1 MFRDAVLDDLPDVVR
16 LLADD
21 VYGATREVEALPLD
35 PRYLAGFAAMVA
47 QGGRLLLT
55 VDDGAI
61 IGCLQLNILHGIAA
75 LGSCVAQIEGV
86 RVASARRG
94 KGVGRA
100 MIGHAVGLARAAGCR
115 TVQLTTRV
123 ERVDAQRFYEQI
135 GFTRSHAGYK
145 LAML

>member
-1 MFRDAVLDDLPDVVR
+1 MFRDAKLEDLPDVVR
-16 LLADD
+16 LLSDD

-35 PRYLAGFAAMVA
+35 PRYVAGFAAMAA
-47 QGGRLLLT
+47 QGGRLILT

-61 IGCLQLNILHGIAA
+61 VGCLQLNILYGVAA

-86 RVASARRG
+86 RVASARS
-94 KGVGRA
+94 KGIGRA
-100 MIGHAVGLARAAGCR
+100 MMRHVVGLAHAAGCR

-123 ERVDAQRFYEQI
+123 ERADAQKFYERL

-145 LAML
+145 LAMQ

>member
-1 MFRDAVLDDLPDVVR
+1 MFRDAVLDNLPDVVR

-21 VYGATREVEALPLD
+21 VYGATREVEASPLD
-35 PRYLAGFAAMVA
+35 PRYVAGFAAMLA

-61 IGCLQLNILHGIAA
+61 IGCLQLNILYGVAT

-123 ERVDAQRFYEQI
+123 ERTDAQRFYEQI
-135 GFTRSHAGYK
+135 GFTRSHAGYR